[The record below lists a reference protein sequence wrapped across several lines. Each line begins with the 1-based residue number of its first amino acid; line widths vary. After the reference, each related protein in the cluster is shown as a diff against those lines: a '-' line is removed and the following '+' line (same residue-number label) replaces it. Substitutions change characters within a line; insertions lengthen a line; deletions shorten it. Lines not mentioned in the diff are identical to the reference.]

1 MGEKQRE
8 ILLHRLYFA
17 SRFLL
22 KCLSEEGCFIVLQPT
37 DVTLQWLISKGGH
50 LLDTHRSLFDSS
62 SKVSHFRVGECV
74 FGLGTTFFFF
84 FSSKKAV
91 CVESIKKKRK
101 MGLKKDRMG
110 CEEKDVGRV
119 VGESTRAGA
128 LLFSWWL
135 VGVAIMKRVLR
146 DSR

>member
-1 MGEKQRE
+1 MCFWFRNN
-8 ILLHRLYFA
+8 F
-17 SRFLL
+17 FL
-22 KCLSEEGCFIVLQPT
+22 
-37 DVTLQWLISKGGH
+37 
-50 LLDTHRSLFDSS
+50 
-62 SKVSHFRVGECV
+62 
-74 FGLGTTFFFF
+74 F

-135 VGVAIMKRVLR
+135 VGVAIVKRVLR
-146 DSR
+146 DTR